1 MLIIEYSFYISTKR
15 TIFVSITFAF
25 PDLGKDINR
34 TKVIL
39 TGMKNTKQEVES
51 MKEATNS
58 GQMFT
63 LPEGYESWRRE
74 IITLIEQAKYE
85 VALQVNAE
93 LLSLYW
99 KLGTDIIKK
108 QKEQGWGTQVVEQLS
123 KDLTVRFPDD
133 RGYSTRNLWN
143 MKRFAQAYPHFP
155 FLQVP
160 LAEIQGKP
168 ILQATLA
175 ELKKDNEGFVQV
187 PLTQITWYHHI
198 SMLPKVK
205 DVGERAFYIMAT
217 AQEGWS
223 RDMMLL
229 QIDNGY
235 IHAKGKVINNFDK
248 TLPPIQSDLARYTFK
263 DPYNFSFLGTVALQN
278 ELSIEKELAK
288 RVTDFLLEMGRG
300 FSYIGRQ
307 YHLTVDGDDYYI
319 DILMYHLKL
328 HCYVVV
334 ELKAVEFIPE
344 FVSKL
349 NFYISAVDEYVKTP
363 EDKPTIGLLLCRTKS
378 DTKAKFAL
386 RGITQ
391 PLGIAQY
398 ETEKLFADV
407 ASALPQME
415 DIEDSI
421 EKELQGNGA
430 TQSDV
435 GECFI

>member
-1 MLIIEYSFYISTKR
+1 MID
-15 TIFVSITFAF
+15 V
-25 PDLGKDINR
+25 INNNQ
-34 TKVIL
+34 L
-39 TGMKNTKQEVES
+39 H
-51 MKEATNS
+51 
-58 GQMFT
+58 T

-74 IITLIEQAKYE
+74 IIALIEQAKYKA
-85 VALQVNAE
+85 ALQVNAE
-93 LLSLYW
+93 LLALYW
-99 KLGTDIIKK
+99 KIGTDIIKK
-108 QKEQGWGTQVVEQLS
+108 QEEQGWGTQVIIQLS
-123 KDLTVRFPDD
+123 KDLMAQFPDD
-133 RGYSTRNLWN
+133 RGYSERNLRN
-143 MKRFAQAYPHFP
+143 MKRFATEYPDFP

-160 LAEIQGKP
+160 LAKIQHNP
-168 ILQATLA
+168 IWQVPLA
-175 ELKKDNEGFVQV
+175 KLRTDNKEFVQV
-187 PLTQITWYHHI
+187 PLAQITWYHHI
-198 SMLPKVK
+198 SLLPKVK
-205 DVGERAFYIMAT
+205 DAAERAFYIIIT

-235 IHAKGKVINNFDK
+235 IRAKGKAINNFDK

-300 FSYIGRQ
+300 FSFVGRQ
-307 YHLTVDGDDYYI
+307 YHLSVDGDDYYI

-334 ELKAVEFIPE
+334 ELKAVEFMPE

-378 DTKAKFAL
+378 DTKARFAL

-415 DIEDSI
+415 DIEENI
-421 EKELQGNGA
+421 EKEK
-430 TQSDV
+430 T
-435 GECFI
+435 E